1 MKNLRHL
8 SLAAAMVVG
17 MILGGLLVGGAGFGA
32 PGGPSTSAIPA
43 AAPLAAKSSAKKT
56 YLPEDVVEK
65 VAPAVVTVI
74 NEQTY
79 SDDSGSQLEPV
90 GSGTGFIIDEQGH
103 IVTNAHVVEGGEKFE
118 VILESGESRP
128 AELIGSDSVSDIAVV
143 RIDGDLPGVVAFGDS
158 DKLRPG
164 QSVLAIG
171 SPLGA
176 FTNTVT
182 EGIVSALGRD
192 FPSTDGP
199 QNYSNLIQHDAPIN
213 PGNSGGPLFT
223 LSAEVVGVN
232 TLGIQT
238 DDFGAPVQGL
248 FFAIPSNTVTQ
259 IASKLI
265 ETGKVTYPYFGI
277 DPITVTPSL
286 AANYEL
292 PADHGVYV
300 RHVYAGG
307 PANKAKILVGDII
320 LAIDG
325 QEIDQQSSF
334 TELLF
339 QYAPGATIEV
349 LVQRGQSQLTL
360 EVTLSKR

>member
-1 MKNLRHL
+1 ML
-8 SLAAAMVVG
+8 VG
-17 MILGGLLVGGAGFGA
+17 MILGGWLVAATGVGGY
-32 PGGPSTSAIPA
+32 GGPAVSAIPA
-43 AAPLAAKSSAKKT
+43 AAPLAAKSNAKKT
-56 YLPEDVVEK
+56 YLPEDVVAK

-90 GSGTGFIIDEQGH
+90 GSGTGFIIDDQGH

-118 VILESGESRP
+118 AILESGESRP
-128 AELIGSDSVSDIAVV
+128 ATLIGSDPVSDIAVV
-143 RIDGDLPGVVAFGDS
+143 QIDGELPGIVAFGDS

-192 FPSTDGP
+192 FPNTDGP

-238 DDFGAPVQGL
+238 DDSGAPVQGL
-248 FFAIPSNTVTQ
+248 FFAIPSNTVQQ

-265 ETGKVTYPYFGI
+265 ESGAVIYPYFGI
-277 DPITVTPSL
+277 DPITISPSL
-286 AANYEL
+286 AANFEL
-292 PADHGVYV
+292 PADHGVFI
-300 RHVYAGG
+300 RHLYKGG
-307 PANKAKILVGDII
+307 PADRAGLLVGDII
-320 LAIDG
+320 LSING
-325 QEIDQQSSF
+325 EEINQQSSF
-334 TELLF
+334 MDVLF
-339 QYAPGATIEV
+339 QYGPGATIEV
-349 LVQRGQSQLTL
+349 LVQRGQSQLTF
-360 EVTLSKR
+360 EVTLGQR